1 MHRTLRG
8 LTTPHSLC
16 HIEHMNALA
25 NQITFA
31 SAYRQL
37 RPVERLFV
45 DAVVAEMQRVAE
57 RNNEHISTA
66 LRRPITTVDERGM
79 LEKPMVCAAIAERVN
94 EIALASELS
103 VQRLIKEYTAIAF
116 ANIRD
121 YQDIDPITGN
131 ITFDFTRCSPD
142 QMAAIKSVRM
152 KEPSDEAMDR
162 GNATRECTLTFH
174 DKMIALEKLSQLLSM
189 MDPNNPHWHNGGR
202 NTPALTTD
210 ISETAAADAYAALL
224 GA

>member
-1 MHRTLRG
+1 
-8 LTTPHSLC
+8 
-16 HIEHMNALA
+16 MNALA
-25 NQITFA
+25 NQIAFA

-116 ANIRD
+116 SSISH
-121 YQDIDPITGN
+121 YQYVDEFGN
-131 ITFDFTRCSPD
+131 ITFDFTRCTPE
-142 QMAAIKSVRM
+142 QMAAIKSLRIE
-152 KEPSDEAMDR
+152 EPSEGMER
-162 GNATRECTLTFH
+162 GNKARKCSLVLH
-174 DKMIALEKLSQLLSM
+174 DKMIALDKLSQFLSA

-210 ISETAAADAYAALL
+210 TSETAAADAYAALL